1 MTNKVF
7 GTIRAFLWPVH
18 REELRKFIPMLLMSF
33 LICFNYYVL
42 RTTKESLIVT
52 APDSGAEAI
61 PFLKVW
67 AILPMAFLMTFIF
80 TRFSNYLGRQ
90 KVFYAMMW
98 FYVAF
103 FAFFTLFL
111 YPYRDSL
118 HPHGFADWLQ
128 GLLPAGC
135 RGFVAI
141 IRYWTYTTYYVMA
154 EMWSTMIMT
163 VLFWGFANDVTP
175 LKDAKRFYGL
185 FGVGTNVSGILAG
198 LVVPALSSH
207 VFDAS
212 FPFGSTGWD
221 QALTFINF
229 IMIGSGLVCI
239 GLYWWMNG
247 NGAGYT
253 EETLIAHKE
262 APKMGIRKNFA
273 YLARSPYLT
282 WIAVLVVTYNIVINL
297 VEVVWKDQVKQL
309 YPSAAD
315 YSSYMGG
322 VTFWIGL
329 IATVIS
335 LFISGNVMR
344 RFSWTTSALISP
356 LITLITGILFFAS
369 ILMPNESLLSI
380 SALFTAT
387 PIMMAVFLG
396 SLQNCL
402 VRGTKYS
409 LIDATKELAFIPL
422 SQESKLKGKAAIDG
436 VGSRIGKSGGSVVQQ
451 GLLIVFGSVM
461 GTTPIVAIFFLI
473 ALGGWI
479 GAVRILGKKFQQL
492 TDGHETVSVPDE
504 EKEPVL
510 QPSGSA

>member
-7 GTIRAFLWPVH
+7 GTLRAFLWPVH
-18 REELRKFIPMLLMSF
+18 REEHKKFIPMLLMCF

-52 APDSGAEAI
+52 APASGAETL

-67 AILPMAFLMTFIF
+67 AILPMALLMTFIF
-80 TRFSNYLGRQ
+80 TRFSNYLGRR

-98 FYVAF
+98 FYVAYF
-103 FAFFTLFL
+103 VFFTIFL

-118 HPHGFADWLQ
+118 HPHDLADRLQ
-128 GLLPAGC
+128 AMLPEGC
-135 RGFVAI
+135 RGFIALF
-141 IRYWTYTTYYVMA
+141 RNWTYTTYYVMA

-163 VLFWGFANDVTP
+163 VLFWGFANDVTSV
-175 LKDAKRFYGL
+175 KDAKRFYGL
-185 FGVGTNVSGILAG
+185 FGVGTNMSGIVAG
-198 LVVPALSSH
+198 LVVPALSNH
-207 VFDAS
+207 IFDATL
-212 FPFGSTGWD
+212 PFGKTGWD
-221 QALTFINF
+221 QALTFLNI
-229 IMIGSGLVCI
+229 IIIATALVCM
-239 GLYWWMNG
+239 GLYWWLNSKG
-247 NGAGYT
+247 FGYT

-273 YLARSPYLT
+273 YLARSSYLT

-315 YSSYMGG
+315 YSAYMGG

-344 RFSWTTSALISP
+344 KFTWATSALIAP
-356 LITLITGILFFAS
+356 LVTLVTGILFFAS
-369 ILMPNESLLSI
+369 ILLPKDSLLNI
-380 SALFTAT
+380 SAIFGAT
-387 PIMMAVFLG
+387 PIMLAVFLG

-422 SQESKLKGKAAIDG
+422 SQESKQKGKAAIDG
-436 VGSRIGKSGGSVVQQ
+436 VGSRLGKSGGSLVQQ
-451 GLLIVFGSVM
+451 TLLIAFGSIV
-461 GTTPIVAIFFLI
+461 GTTPIIALFFFL
-473 ALGGWI
+473 ALGGWV

-492 TDGHETVSVPDE
+492 TDEHQTISVPDE
-504 EKEPVL
+504 EKEPSL
-510 QPSGSA
+510 QTI